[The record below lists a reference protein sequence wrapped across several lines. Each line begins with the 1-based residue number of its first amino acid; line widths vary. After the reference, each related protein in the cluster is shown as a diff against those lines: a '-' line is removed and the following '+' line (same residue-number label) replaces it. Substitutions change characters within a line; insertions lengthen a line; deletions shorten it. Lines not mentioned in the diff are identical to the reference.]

1 MGSVSSRLTAD
12 GKADAAQRFR
22 FGREAE
28 EATGGDRS
36 VVWLL
41 KRNCSMSP
49 RQLLGFYGVLSLLSL
64 GIAGGF
70 WVHGATLVMPFAW
83 IEVLAVGLALW
94 MYARHAADVER
105 INLRGGQLTVE
116 LAFGSRTDRVDFKPE
131 WVRVEPEHGDGSL
144 IELSGQGK
152 RVVIGRFVRP
162 EMRRQLAE
170 ELRWALRRWPRSAA

>member
-1 MGSVSSRLTAD
+1 MAD
-12 GKADAAQRFR
+12 GRTEASQPFR

-28 EATGGDRS
+28 ASSGDRS

-49 RQLLGFYGVLSLLSL
+49 RQMLGFYGVLSVLSL
-64 GIAGGF
+64 SIAGGF
-70 WVHGATLVMPFAW
+70 WLHGATLVMPFAW
-83 IEVLAVGLALW
+83 VEVMAVGLALW
-94 MYARHAADVER
+94 MYARHATDAER

-116 LAFGSRTDRVDFKPE
+116 LAYGSRTDRVDFKPE